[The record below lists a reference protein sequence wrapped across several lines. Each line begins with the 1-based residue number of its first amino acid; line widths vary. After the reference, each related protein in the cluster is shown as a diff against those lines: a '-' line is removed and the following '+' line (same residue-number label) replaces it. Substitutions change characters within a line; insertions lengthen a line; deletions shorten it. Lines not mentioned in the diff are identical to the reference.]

1 VARKKNKKNSRLG
14 RGLGSLLGP
23 TGDDSPS
30 NQVANKIPLNE
41 NGILNDAEEETEAIK
56 ADSTKKAKEVLKEEK
71 SKKDEVSAKEKS
83 NTDNKEEVKA
93 STAAKTKTAE
103 KKEDLKSKVSS
114 NSEDKALEAKAT
126 KSTPKVES
134 VISIDEPTEEK
145 DSKTAEAQVVEK
157 IVEKVVVKEQKIPE
171 GSRIWKIA
179 VEKIIPNQF
188 QPRQYFDKEKVEELS
203 QSIREQG
210 ILQPI
215 VVRKTKDQKLEIIS
229 GERRWRAAQM
239 AKLHE
244 VPVIIKDVDDQNS
257 LELALI
263 ENIQRAN
270 LNPLEEAEAY
280 QRLADEFS
288 LTQEQIAKKV
298 GKNRASV
305 ANTLRLLGLSP
316 EVRNFVKE
324 GKLSQGHAKALLS
337 IGDPIKQREL
347 AKKIVNE
354 SLSVRAVET
363 LAAQSNKPVKEKKEN
378 VASEISNRLASQQAQ
393 ELQRLLGTKVKIDY
407 TGGKG
412 KIALQFYSDDQF
424 NDIIDRLKEAWK

>member
-1 VARKKNKKNSRLG
+1 MARKKNKKNSRLG

-41 NGILNDAEEETEAIK
+41 NGILNDENEETEEIK
-56 ADSTKKAKEVLKEEK
+56 ADSSKTAKEVLKEEK
-71 SKKDEVSAKEKS
+71 SKKDEVSAKSKTEKDKLE
-83 NTDNKEEVKA
+83 DNKPETKA
-93 STAAKTKTAE
+93 KEKVSTDKKAE
-103 KKEDLKSKVSS
+103 AESAKSKKT
-114 NSEDKALEAKAT
+114 EEKAEVTKAT
-126 KSTPKVES
+126 KSTPKVEAA
-134 VISIDEPTEEK
+134 ISIDEKSEAKIEEPK
-145 DSKTAEAQVVEK
+145 IVEK
-157 IVEKVVVKEQKIPE
+157 VVEKVVVKEQKIPE

-203 QSIREQG
+203 QSIKEQG

-363 LAAQSNKPVKEKKEN
+363 LAAQSNKPLKEKKEN